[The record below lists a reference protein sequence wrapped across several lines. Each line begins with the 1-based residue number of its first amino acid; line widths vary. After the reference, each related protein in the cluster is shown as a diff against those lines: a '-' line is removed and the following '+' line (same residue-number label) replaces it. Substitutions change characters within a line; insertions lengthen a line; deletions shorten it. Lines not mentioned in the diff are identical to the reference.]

1 MDKKFDIFIGRIDGW
16 HTYRADQLATSE
28 TLERWLAKGYRIETE
43 HRIGRFITEVYLVA
57 R

>member
-1 MDKKFDIFIGRIDGW
+1 MDKKFYIYLRINRRLTFRVDP
-16 HTYRADQLATSE
+16 YLATQD
-28 TLERWLAKGYRIETE
+28 TLDSWLAKGYSIETE